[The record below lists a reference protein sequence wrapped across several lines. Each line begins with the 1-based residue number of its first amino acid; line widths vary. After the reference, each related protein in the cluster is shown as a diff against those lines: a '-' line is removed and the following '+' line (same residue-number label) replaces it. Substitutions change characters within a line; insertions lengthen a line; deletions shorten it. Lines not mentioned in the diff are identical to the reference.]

1 MWPSPWRG
9 SNVHRC
15 LAQQRPADVMMRFQE
30 LFVVG
35 LATHWLSRG
44 HLEPSRGWGL
54 GPVDPNPLVLLTAR
68 FPSIPSVPTDASTLT
83 VIPGK
88 GRAAEDRGPFMEHP
102 HCQEAGRRTA
112 ADFGAGFPARPVSYP
127 KPSAIHAL
135 EFATSLNGSCH

>member
-1 MWPSPWRG
+1 MFTGALHSRD
-9 SNVHRC
+9 
-15 LAQQRPADVMMRFQE
+15 QQMLMMRFQE

-54 GPVDPNPLVLLTAR
+54 GPVYPNPLVLLTAR

-102 HCQEAGRRTA
+102 HCQEAGCRTA